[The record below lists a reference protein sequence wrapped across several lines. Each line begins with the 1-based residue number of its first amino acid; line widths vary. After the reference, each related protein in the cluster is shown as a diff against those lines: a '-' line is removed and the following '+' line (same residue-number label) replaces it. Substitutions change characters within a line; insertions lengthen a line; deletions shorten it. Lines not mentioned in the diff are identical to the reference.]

1 MASQEIID
9 GHIANLK
16 ELKQK
21 GGKAQDVLAY
31 LADPEYNV
39 TNDIAEQIFDD
50 SEFRKTFID
59 TDANEARQLLG
70 QGLLY
75 GGGDEIE
82 GLARAGYQSIV
93 NNKPFYKTAAR
104 NIDEVRAEN
113 KLYQRARPYRS
124 LGLQMIGSIPFG
136 LKGAKRTATAQV
148 PGILPRMF
156 KSGLVGS
163 GHGLLSGLLRSEGGL
178 DEKGEIDFLGGLKKR
193 ASGGIA
199 GATSGFIVGGGMPVV
214 ETFLGGAGRFLGN
227 LTNII
232 PGVKN
237 QSTRTAG
244 AMMRRAMD
252 DDELTSQAI
261 RSRLRNMPSSARIPD
276 TADPYSIAMRDLAR
290 YVATTQGGKAA
301 NKFLM
306 ERQAEQAPRLLE
318 QVDKFLPTM
327 SLDEYLEITSEQK
340 RLDANQNYGDA
351 YAKELEMTD
360 ELKSFL
366 NNKKIQEAWSGAQ
379 DIAEYDGVD
388 LSDAVEV
395 RDGVTVFAK
404 PTLESMDY
412 IKRSLDDQVNT
423 LYRAG
428 ATTKASVAK
437 GLRNRLRD
445 YLDRATADADG
456 VSVYK
461 QARSIYAGHAAAEE
475 AAEEGRKFILRPA
488 TFNKRMLAN
497 FGSHQKEAFKV
508 GVADALRSQIL
519 ETGDQAN
526 ALNKI
531 FNSPA
536 KRNRLRTAFD
546 SDEQFALFEQAMRD
560 EAQMAM
566 TSTRAIQGSRS
577 APMLADQQAANNA
590 IEAIGYVADPVSAF
604 SNLLNQMMTGGPPSE
619 EQAAELR
626 RLLLDPANQEEALRL
641 MNKGHPTMRRAASRI
656 PPLLRNVLA
665 QQSPR
670 PLVE

>member
-16 ELKQK
+16 ELKRM

-31 LADPEYNV
+31 LADPIYNV
-39 TNDIAEQIFDD
+39 DKTTAEQIFRDPQ
-50 SEFRKTFID
+50 FREAFID
-59 TDANEARQLLG
+59 TEANTARQAIG
-70 QGLLY
+70 QGTLM
-75 GGGDEIE
+75 GGGDELE
-82 GLARAGYQSIV
+82 GFIRGLLPGNTVS
-93 NNKPFYKTAAR
+93 KE
-104 NIDEVRAEN
+104 IDMVRAEN
-113 KLYQRARPYRS
+113 ELYQRARPYKS
-124 LGLQMIGSIPFG
+124 LALQVAGGIP
-136 LKGAKRTATAQV
+136 T
-148 PGILPRMF
+148 
-156 KSGLVGS
+156 GLVGT
-163 GHGLLSGLLRSEGGL
+163 GRALARRGVGLLPRILEGGISGAKTGATSGFLRSEGGL
-178 DEKGEIDFLGGLKKR
+178 DEEGKIDLLGGLQSRGIGAATGAGTGAVTGVSLPIIGDAVR
-193 ASGGIA
+193 AVGRGVGRVV
-199 GATSGFIVGGGMPVV
+199 GATPGLDSQ
-214 ETFLGGAGRFLGN
+214 TTRQAGRMM
-227 LTNII
+227 
-232 PGVKN
+232 
-237 QSTRTAG
+237 RTAL
-244 AMMRRAMD
+244 D
-252 DDELTSQAI
+252 DDELTVPAI
-261 RSRLRNMPSSARIPD
+261 RRALSKMPAQARIPD
-276 TADPYSIAMRDLAR
+276 TADQYSIAMRDLAR
-290 YVATTQGGKAA
+290 FAATTQGGKAA
-301 NKFLM
+301 NRFLM

-351 YAKELEMTD
+351 YAQKLEMTD

-395 RDGVTVFAK
+395 RDGGTVFAK
-404 PTLESMDY
+404 PTLETMDY

-497 FGSHQKEAFKV
+497 FGNHQKEAFKV
-508 GVADALRSQIL
+508 GVADALRYQIL
-519 ETGDQAN
+519 ETGDKAD

-536 KRNRLRTAFD
+536 RRNRLRTAFD

-560 EAQMAM
+560 EELMAM
-566 TSTRAIQGSRS
+566 TSTRATQGSRT
-577 APMLADQQAANNA
+577 APMLADQQAANNVS
-590 IEAIGYVADPVSAF
+590 EAVGMLANPTEGIARI
-604 SNLLNQMMTGGPPSE
+604 LNELVDGSPPSE
-619 EQAAELR
+619 EVAAELR

-641 MNKGHPTMRRAASRI
+641 MSRGNPTMRRTARRV
-656 PPLLRNVLA
+656 PPLIRNVLA

>member
-16 ELKQK
+16 ELKRM

-31 LADPEYNV
+31 LADPIYNV
-39 TNDIAEQIFDD
+39 DKTTAEQIFRDPQ
-50 SEFRKTFID
+50 FREAFID
-59 TDANEARQLLG
+59 TEANTARQAIG
-70 QGLLY
+70 QGTLM
-75 GGGDEIE
+75 GGGDELE
-82 GLARAGYQSIV
+82 GFIRGLLPGNTVS
-93 NNKPFYKTAAR
+93 KE
-104 NIDEVRAEN
+104 IDMVRAEN
-113 KLYQRARPYRS
+113 ELYQRARPYKS
-124 LGLQMIGSIPFG
+124 LALQVAGGIPTGLYGTGRALARRGVG
-136 LKGAKRTATAQV
+136 LLPRILEGGISGAKTGAT
-148 PGILPRMF
+148 
-156 KSGLVGS
+156 SGF
-163 GHGLLSGLLRSEGGL
+163 LRSEGGL
-178 DEKGEIDFLGGLKKR
+178 DEEGKIDVLGGLQSRGIGAATGAGTGAVTGVSLPIIGDAVR
-193 ASGGIA
+193 AVGRGVGRVV
-199 GATSGFIVGGGMPVV
+199 GATPGLDSQ
-214 ETFLGGAGRFLGN
+214 TTRQAGRMM
-227 LTNII
+227 
-232 PGVKN
+232 
-237 QSTRTAG
+237 RTAL
-244 AMMRRAMD
+244 D
-252 DDELTSQAI
+252 DDELTVPAI
-261 RSRLRNMPSSARIPD
+261 RRALSKMPAQARIPD
-276 TADPYSIAMRDLAR
+276 TADQYSIAMRDLAR
-290 YVATTQGGKAA
+290 FAATTQGGKAA
-301 NKFLM
+301 NRFLM

-327 SLDEYLEITSEQK
+327 SLDEYLETTSEQK

-351 YAKELEMTD
+351 YAQKLEMTD

-395 RDGVTVFAK
+395 RDGGTVFAK
-404 PTLESMDY
+404 PTLETMDY

-497 FGSHQKEAFKV
+497 FGNHQKEAFKV
-508 GVADALRSQIL
+508 GVADALRYQIL
-519 ETGDQAN
+519 ETGDKAD

-536 KRNRLRTAFD
+536 RRNRLRTAFD
-546 SDEQFALFEQAMRD
+546 SDEQFAMFEQAMRD
-560 EAQMAM
+560 EELMAM
-566 TSTRAIQGSRS
+566 TSTRATQGSRT
-577 APMLADQQAANNA
+577 APMLADQQAANNVS
-590 IEAIGYVADPVSAF
+590 EAVGMLANPTEGIARI
-604 SNLLNQMMTGGPPSE
+604 LNELVDGSPPSE
-619 EQAAELR
+619 EVAAELR

-641 MNKGHPTMRRAASRI
+641 MSRGNPTMRRTARRV
-656 PPLLRNVLA
+656 PPLIRNVLA

>member
-16 ELKQK
+16 ELKRM

-31 LADPEYNV
+31 LADPIYNV
-39 TNDIAEQIFDD
+39 DKTTAEQIFIDPQ
-50 SEFRKTFID
+50 FREAFID
-59 TDANEARQLLG
+59 TEANTARQAIG
-70 QGLLY
+70 QGTLM
-75 GGGDEIE
+75 GGGDELE
-82 GLARAGYQSIV
+82 GFIRGLLPGNTVS
-93 NNKPFYKTAAR
+93 KE
-104 NIDEVRAEN
+104 IDMVRAEN
-113 KLYQRARPYRS
+113 ELYQRARPYKS
-124 LGLQMIGSIPFG
+124 LALQVAGGIPTGLYGTGRALARRGVG
-136 LKGAKRTATAQV
+136 LLPRILEGGLSGAKTGAT
-148 PGILPRMF
+148 
-156 KSGLVGS
+156 SGF
-163 GHGLLSGLLRSEGGL
+163 LRSEGGL
-178 DEKGEIDFLGGLKKR
+178 DEEGKIDLLGGLQSRGIGAATGAGTGAVTGVSLPIIGDVVR
-193 ASGGIA
+193 A
-199 GATSGFIVGGGMPVV
+199 VGR
-214 ETFLGGAGRFLGN
+214 GAGRVVGA
-227 LTNII
+227 T
-232 PGVKN
+232 PGLDS
-237 QSTRTAG
+237 QTTRQAGRMMRTAL
-244 AMMRRAMD
+244 D
-252 DDELTSQAI
+252 DDELTVPAI
-261 RSRLRNMPSSARIPD
+261 RRALSKMPAQARIPD
-276 TADPYSIAMRDLAR
+276 TADQYSIAMRDLAR
-290 YVATTQGGKAA
+290 FAATTQGGKAA
-301 NKFLM
+301 NRFLM

-327 SLDEYLEITSEQK
+327 SLDEYLETTSEQK

-351 YAKELEMTD
+351 YAQKLEMTD

-395 RDGVTVFAK
+395 RDGGTVFAK
-404 PTLESMDY
+404 PTLETMDY

-546 SDEQFALFEQAMRD
+546 SDEQFAMFEQAMRD
-560 EAQMAM
+560 EELMAM
-566 TSTRAIQGSRS
+566 TSTRATQGSRT
-577 APMLADQQAANNA
+577 APMLADQQAANNVS
-590 IEAIGYVADPVSAF
+590 EAVGMLANPTEGIARI
-604 SNLLNQMMTGGPPSE
+604 LNELVDGSPPSE
-619 EQAAELR
+619 EVAAELR

-641 MNKGHPTMRRAASRI
+641 MSRGNPTMRRTARRF
-656 PPLLRNVLA
+656 PPLIRNVLA

>member
-31 LADPEYNV
+31 LADPIYNV
-39 TNDIAEQIFDD
+39 DKTTAEQIFRDPQ
-50 SEFRKTFID
+50 FREAFID
-59 TDANEARQLLG
+59 TEANSARQALG
-70 QGLLY
+70 QGTLI
-75 GGGDEIE
+75 GGGDELE
-82 GLARAGYQSIV
+82 GFIRGLLPGNTVS
-93 NNKPFYKTAAR
+93 KE
-104 NIDEVRAEN
+104 IDMVRAEN
-113 KLYQRARPYRS
+113 ELYQRARPYKS
-124 LGLQMIGSIPFG
+124 LALQVAGGIP
-136 LKGAKRTATAQV
+136 T
-148 PGILPRMF
+148 
-156 KSGLVGS
+156 GLVGTGRALARRGVALLPRILEGGLS
-163 GHGLLSGLLRSEGGL
+163 GAKTGATSGLLRSEGGL
-178 DEKGEIDFLGGLKKR
+178 DEEGKIDLLGGLQSR
-193 ASGGIA
+193 GIGAGTGGIS
-199 GATSGFIVGGGMPVV
+199 GAVTGVSLPIIGDVVRAVGR
-214 ETFLGGAGRFLGN
+214 GAGRVVGA
-227 LTNII
+227 T
-232 PGVKN
+232 PGLDSQKTR
-237 QSTRTAG
+237 QAGRMMRTAL
-244 AMMRRAMD
+244 D
-252 DDELTSQAI
+252 DDELTVPAI
-261 RSRLRNMPSSARIPD
+261 RSALSKMPAQARIPD
-276 TADPYSIAMRDLAR
+276 TADQYSIAMRDLAR
-290 YVATTQGGKAA
+290 FAATTQGGKAA

-351 YAKELEMTD
+351 YAQKLGMTD

-395 RDGVTVFAK
+395 RDGGMVFAK
-404 PTLESMDY
+404 PTLETMDY
-412 IKRSLDDQVNT
+412 IKQSLDDRVNE
-423 LYRAG
+423 LYKAG

-508 GVADALRSQIL
+508 GVADALRYQIL
-519 ETGDQAN
+519 ETGDKAD

-536 KRNRLRTAFD
+536 RRNRLRTAFD
-546 SDEQFALFEQAMRD
+546 SDEQFAMFEQAMRD
-560 EAQMAM
+560 EELMAM
-566 TSTRAIQGSRS
+566 TSTRATQGSRT
-577 APMLADQQAANNA
+577 APMLADQQAANNVS
-590 IEAIGYVADPVSAF
+590 EAVGMLANPTEGIARI
-604 SNLLNQMMTGGPPSE
+604 LNELVDGSPPSE
-619 EQAAELR
+619 EVAAELR

-641 MNKGHPTMRRAASRI
+641 MSKGNPTMRRTARRV
-656 PPLLRNVLA
+656 PPLIRNVLA